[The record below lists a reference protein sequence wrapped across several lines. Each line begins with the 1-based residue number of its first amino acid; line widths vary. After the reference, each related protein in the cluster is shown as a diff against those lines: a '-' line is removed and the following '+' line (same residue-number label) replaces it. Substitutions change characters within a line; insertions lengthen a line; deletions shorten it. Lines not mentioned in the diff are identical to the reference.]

1 MPGANWMST
10 ERPHLQGPEERKIG
24 LIRNPVSLI
33 GAALAAT
40 SLATIAFL
48 FFVNFVS
55 VRPSPYIGVLLFM
68 VAPAFLILGLVLI
81 LLGLL
86 LGPLPKSHSGSIPCP
101 NSWYRSARS
110 SDADENSYVR

>member
-1 MPGANWMST
+1 MST
-10 ERPHLQGPEERKIG
+10 DRPKLQGPEGRKIS

-55 VRPSPYIGVLLFM
+55 ARPSPYIGVLLFM
-68 VAPAFLILGLVLI
+68 VAPAFLKYRKIKISCPVLF
-81 LLGLL
+81 GV
-86 LGPLPKSHSGSIPCP
+86 KV
-101 NSWYRSARS
+101 AF
-110 SDADENSYVR
+110 